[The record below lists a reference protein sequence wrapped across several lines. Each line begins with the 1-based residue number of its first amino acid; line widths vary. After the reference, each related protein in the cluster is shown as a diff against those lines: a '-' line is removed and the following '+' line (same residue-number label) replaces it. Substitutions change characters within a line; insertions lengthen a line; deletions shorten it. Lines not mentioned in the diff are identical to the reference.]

1 MGQNLGAKLP
11 DRAEKSARLTTLYNM
26 CFMAFVTAVFLFFST
41 AIIGIYTS
49 DPIVKKYGI
58 QALQII
64 GAGYI
69 FYGLGMVMMQTLNG
83 AGDTRTPTLINFIC
97 FWLIQIPLGYIL
109 SKTMNM
115 GPTGAFLAI
124 PIAETFLAL
133 IAYWYFK
140 KGKWKHVKV

>member
-1 MGQNLGAKLP
+1 MG
-11 DRAEKSARLTTLYNM
+11 
-26 CFMAFVTAVFLFFST
+26 FMAFVTLVFVFFSP

-49 DPIVKKYGI
+49 DPIVMNYGI

-64 GAGYI
+64 GSGYI

-109 SKTMNM
+109 SKTMKM

-124 PIAETFLAL
+124 PIAETALAL

-140 KGKWKHVKV
+140 KGNWKLVKV